1 MNDKIKPRSLTFFL
15 VMVVLLVFTSIMP
28 VTAVNKDP
36 ENLGLGAPV
45 QAGDVIICSTPIK
58 VTYYDSYGTVSYTH
72 LPLCKPRRQQNIYH
86 HAT

>member
-1 MNDKIKPRSLTFFL
+1 MENMYSFHIPRKMPCLLVSIILRETTRSLTFCL

-58 VTYYDSYGTVSYTH
+58 SY
-72 LPLCKPRRQQNIYH
+72 LL
-86 HAT
+86 